1 MRLLEYMTLK
11 GVGLLRE
18 QIKESEMIF
27 MGRFVV
33 IVLDGFG
40 IGAMNDTV
48 KVRPEDTLANTCKHI
63 LEKRP
68 DLYLPNLEKLGLMN
82 ALGEEIGLMRFNEYA
97 NYGKGELMHFGADT
111 FYGHQEIMGTFPRLP
126 KKAPFRDYID
136 RVEVALN
143 NKGYKVERLVREGSE
158 ILLVNDAVTV
168 ADNIETDPGQA
179 YNVTSAL
186 DRIDFKEVV
195 DIGKTVKK
203 EVEVSRVITFGGEN
217 VTKEDILDAI
227 EVNDN
232 GYIGVNA
239 PQSGV
244 YNKGYQCVHL
254 GYGIDPEVQAPTI
267 LGKAGKKVVLIGKVQ
282 DIVFNDDGK
291 NIPGVDTAYV
301 LRETLKELDQ
311 MDQGFICTN
320 VQETDLSGHGEN
332 VDRYAEKLQVADRYL
347 GEIMERIHHEDILIV
362 MADHGNDPTSG
373 SSKHTREMVPMLIF
387 KEGLEGV
394 RIGIRK
400 SLSDIGATVL
410 DYFKEKKPEN
420 GKSFLDLLK

>member
-1 MRLLEYMTLK
+1 
-11 GVGLLRE
+11 
-18 QIKESEMIF
+18 

-40 IGAMNDTV
+40 IGAMADAI
-48 KVRPEDTLANTCKHI
+48 KVRPEDVGANTCKHI
-63 LEKRP
+63 MEKMP
-68 DLYLPNLEKLGLMN
+68 ELYLPNLEKLGLMN
-82 ALGEEIGLMRFNEYA
+82 ALGEEIGLMKFSEHA

-111 FYGHQEIMGTFPRLP
+111 FYGHQEIMGTFPRMP

-136 RVEVALN
+136 RVEKALG
-143 NKGYKVERLVREGSE
+143 NKGYKVERIKREGSE
-158 ILLVNDAVTV
+158 MLLVNDVVTV

-186 DRIDFKEVV
+186 DKINFKEVI
-195 DIGKTVKK
+195 DIGKTVRK

-217 VTKEDILDAI
+217 VTRENILDAI

-244 YNKGYQCVHL
+244 YDKGYQCVHL
-254 GYGIDPEVQAPTI
+254 GYGIDPEVQVPTI
-267 LGKAGKKVVLIGKVQ
+267 LGKADKKVVLIGKVQ
-282 DIVFNDDGK
+282 DIVFNDYGK
-291 NIPGVDTAYV
+291 SIPGVDTAFV
-301 LRETLKELDQ
+301 LQQTLLELDQ
-311 MDQGFICTN
+311 LDQGFICTN

-332 VDRYAEKLQVADRYL
+332 VERYAEKLQVADKYI
-347 GEIMERIHHEDILIV
+347 GDIMKRIHGDDILIV

-373 SSKHTREMVPMLIF
+373 DSKHTREMVPMLIY
-387 KEGLEGV
+387 KEALTDA

-420 GKSFLDLLK
+420 GESFLDLLK

>member
-1 MRLLEYMTLK
+1 
-11 GVGLLRE
+11 
-18 QIKESEMIF
+18 

-40 IGAMNDTV
+40 VGAMADAI
-48 KVRPEDTLANTCKHI
+48 KVRPEDVGANTCKHI
-63 LEKRP
+63 MEKRP

-82 ALGEEIGLMRFNEYA
+82 ALGEEIGLMKFSKHA
-97 NYGKGELMHFGADT
+97 NFGKGELMHFGADT
-111 FYGHQEIMGTFPRLP
+111 FYGHQEIMGTFPRMP
-126 KKAPFRDYID
+126 KKAPFRDSID
-136 RVEVALN
+136 QVEKALKDKGYRVER
-143 NKGYKVERLVREGSE
+143 VEQEGSE
-158 ILLVNDAVTV
+158 MLLVNDAVTV

-186 DRIDFKEVV
+186 DKIDFKKVV
-195 DIGKTVKK
+195 DIGKTVRK

-217 VTKEDILDAI
+217 VTKQDILDAI

-244 YNKGYQCVHL
+244 YDKGYQCVHL

-267 LGKAGKKVVLIGKVQ
+267 LGRAGKKVVLIGKVQ
-282 DIVFNDDGK
+282 DIVFNDYGK
-291 NIPGVDTAYV
+291 SIPGVDTAYV
-301 LRETLKELDQ
+301 LQQTLSELDQ
-311 MDQGFICTN
+311 LDQGFICTN

-332 VDRYAEKLQVADRYL
+332 VDRYAEKLQVADEYL
-347 GEIMERIHHEDILIV
+347 GDIMKRIHGDDILIV

-373 SSKHTREMVPMLIF
+373 DSKHTREMVPMLIY
-387 KEGLEGV
+387 KEGLADA

-410 DYFKEKKPEN
+410 DYFQEKKPEN
-420 GKSFLDLLK
+420 GESFLDLLK

>member
-1 MRLLEYMTLK
+1 
-11 GVGLLRE
+11 
-18 QIKESEMIF
+18 

-40 IGAMNDTV
+40 VGAMADAI
-48 KVRPEDTLANTCKHI
+48 KVRPEDVGANTCKHI
-63 LEKRP
+63 MEKRP

-82 ALGEEIGLMRFNEYA
+82 ALGEEIGLMRFSKHA

-111 FYGHQEIMGTFPRLP
+111 FYGHQEIMGTFPRMP
-126 KKAPFRDYID
+126 KKAPFRDSID
-136 RVEVALN
+136 QVEKALKDKGYQVERVEQ
-143 NKGYKVERLVREGSE
+143 EGSE
-158 ILLVNDAVTV
+158 MLLINEAVTV

-186 DRIDFKEVV
+186 DKIDFKKVV
-195 DIGKTVKK
+195 DIGMTVRK

-217 VTKEDILDAI
+217 VTKQDILDAI

-244 YNKGYQCVHL
+244 YDKGYQCVHL

-267 LGKAGKKVVLIGKVQ
+267 LGRAGKKVVLIGKVQ
-282 DIVFNDDGK
+282 DIVFNDYGK
-291 NIPGVDTAYV
+291 SIPGVDTAYV
-301 LRETLKELDQ
+301 LQQTLRELDQ
-311 MDQGFICTN
+311 LDQGFICTN

-332 VDRYAEKLQVADRYL
+332 VDRYAEKLQVADEYL
-347 GEIMERIHHEDILIV
+347 GDIMKRIHGDDILIV

-373 SSKHTREMVPMLIF
+373 DSKHTREMVPMLIY
-387 KEGLEGV
+387 KEGLADA

-410 DYFKEKKPEN
+410 DYFQEKKPEN
-420 GKSFLDLLK
+420 GESFLELLK

>member
-1 MRLLEYMTLK
+1 
-11 GVGLLRE
+11 
-18 QIKESEMIF
+18 

-40 IGAMNDTV
+40 VGAMADAI
-48 KVRPEDTLANTCKHI
+48 KVRPEDVGANTCKHI
-63 LEKRP
+63 MEKRP

-82 ALGEEIGLMRFNEYA
+82 ALGEEIGLMKFSKHA
-97 NYGKGELMHFGADT
+97 NFGKGELMHFGADT
-111 FYGHQEIMGTFPRLP
+111 FYGHQEIMGTFPRMP

-136 RVEVALN
+136 QVEKALKNKEYRVER
-143 NKGYKVERLVREGSE
+143 VEQEGSE
-158 ILLVNDAVTV
+158 MLLVNDAVTV

-186 DRIDFKEVV
+186 DKIDFREVV
-195 DIGKTVKK
+195 DIGKTVRK

-217 VTKEDILDAI
+217 VTKQDILDAI

-244 YNKGYQCVHL
+244 YDKGYQCVHL

-267 LGKAGKKVVLIGKVQ
+267 LGRAGTKVVLIGKVQ
-282 DIVFNDDGK
+282 DIVFNDYGK
-291 NIPGVDTAYV
+291 SIPGVDTAYV
-301 LRETLKELDQ
+301 LKQTLSELDQ
-311 MDQGFICTN
+311 LDQGFICTN

-332 VDRYAEKLQVADRYL
+332 VDRYAEKLQVADKYL
-347 GEIMERIHHEDILIV
+347 GDIMKRIHGDDILIV

-373 SSKHTREMVPMLIF
+373 NSKHTREMVPMLIY
-387 KEGLEGV
+387 KEDLADA

-420 GKSFLDLLK
+420 GESFMELLK

>member
-1 MRLLEYMTLK
+1 
-11 GVGLLRE
+11 
-18 QIKESEMIF
+18 MIS

-40 IGAMNDTV
+40 IGAMADAI
-48 KVRPEDTLANTCKHI
+48 KVRPEDVGANTCKHI
-63 LEKRP
+63 MEKMP

-82 ALGEEIGLMRFNEYA
+82 ALGEEIGLMKFSEHA
-97 NYGKGELMHFGADT
+97 SYGKGELMHFGADT
-111 FYGHQEIMGTFPRLP
+111 FYGHQEIMGTFPRMP

-136 RVEVALN
+136 RVEKALGN
-143 NKGYKVERLVREGSE
+143 NGYKVERIKRKDSE
-158 ILLVNDAVTV
+158 MLLVNDVVTV

-186 DRIDFKEVV
+186 DKINFKEVV
-195 DIGKTVKK
+195 DIGKTVRK

-217 VTKEDILDAI
+217 VTRQNILDAI

-244 YNKGYQCVHL
+244 YDKGYQCVHL
-254 GYGIDPEVQAPTI
+254 GYGIDPEVQVPTI
-267 LGKAGKKVVLIGKVQ
+267 LGRAKKKVVLIGKVQ
-282 DIVFNDDGK
+282 DIVFNDYGK
-291 NIPGVDTAYV
+291 SIPGVDTAFV
-301 LRETLKELDQ
+301 LQQTILELDQ
-311 MDQGFICTN
+311 LDQGFICTN

-332 VDRYAEKLQVADRYL
+332 VERYAEKLQVSDKYI
-347 GEIMERIHHEDILIV
+347 GDIIKRIHGDDILIV

-373 SSKHTREMVPMLIF
+373 DSKHTREMVPMLIY
-387 KEGLEGV
+387 KEALSDA

-400 SLSDIGATVL
+400 TLSDIGATVL

-420 GKSFLDLLK
+420 GESFLDLLK

>member
-1 MRLLEYMTLK
+1 
-11 GVGLLRE
+11 
-18 QIKESEMIF
+18 

-40 IGAMNDTV
+40 VGAMADAI
-48 KVRPEDTLANTCKHI
+48 KVRPEDVGANTCKHI
-63 LEKRP
+63 MEKRP

-82 ALGEEIGLMRFNEYA
+82 ALGEEIGLMKFSKHA
-97 NYGKGELMHFGADT
+97 NFGKGELMHFGADT
-111 FYGHQEIMGTFPRLP
+111 FYGHQEIMGTFPRMP
-126 KKAPFRDYID
+126 KKAPFRDSID
-136 RVEVALN
+136 QVEKALKDKGYRVER
-143 NKGYKVERLVREGSE
+143 VEQEGSE
-158 ILLVNDAVTV
+158 MLLVNDAVTV

-186 DRIDFKEVV
+186 DKIDFKKVV
-195 DIGKTVKK
+195 DIGKTVRK

-217 VTKEDILDAI
+217 VTKQDILDAI

-244 YNKGYQCVHL
+244 YDKGYQCVHL

-282 DIVFNDDGK
+282 DIVFNDYGK
-291 NIPGVDTAYV
+291 SIPGVDTAYV
-301 LRETLKELDQ
+301 LQQTLSELDQ
-311 MDQGFICTN
+311 LDQGFICTN

-332 VDRYAEKLQVADRYL
+332 VDRYAEKLQVADEYL
-347 GEIMERIHHEDILIV
+347 GDIMKRIHGDDILIV

-373 SSKHTREMVPMLIF
+373 DSKHTREMVPMLIY
-387 KEGLEGV
+387 KEGLADA

-410 DYFKEKKPEN
+410 DYFQEKKPEN
-420 GKSFLDLLK
+420 GESFLDLLK